1 MPHERVSPAL
11 RLALRAV
18 PAVGRVV
25 RERERLQLRNEE
37 LKARNG
43 DLLRAMETMVP
54 AENRVDGLDYLLM
67 LTYGRS
73 GSTLLQGV
81 INSTPGY
88 LMRGENR
95 DALHH
100 LFTYHHV
107 LVKEGAEA
115 ERADTPRSAWYG
127 IDEYAATA
135 AVAQMRELVVTTLL
149 RPKPDTKV
157 VGFKEIRW
165 WHGDWREYLDFLL
178 ALFPGVR
185 FVVNTRDHEAVAK
198 SKWWAE
204 RENPLKMLERY
215 ERRLNDMGD
224 FLGDRAY
231 KVHYDDY
238 VADHEALR
246 GLFDWLGAPFDRE
259 TVDAVMA
266 VKHSH

>member
-1 MPHERVSPAL
+1 MPHERPSPAL
-11 RLALRAV
+11 RLVLRAV
-18 PAVGRVV
+18 PGVGRVLAD
-25 RERERLQLRNEE
+25 RDRLQLRHDE
-37 LKARNG
+37 LKARNA
-43 DLLRAMETMVP
+43 DLLRAVETMVP
-54 AENRVDGLDYLLM
+54 AQGRFDGLDYLVM

-81 INSTPGY
+81 VNSTPGY

-107 LVKEGAEA
+107 LVTESAGA

-135 AVAQMRELVVTTLL
+135 AVDGMRDLVVGTLL

-215 ERRLNDMGD
+215 ERRLSDMAEV
-224 FLGDRAY
+224 LGDRAY
-231 KVHYDDY
+231 RLHYDDY
-238 VADHEALR
+238 VADHDVLR
-246 GLFDWLGAPFDRE
+246 GFFDWLGEPFDRE
-259 TVDAVMA
+259 RVDAVMS

>member
-1 MPHERVSPAL
+1 MPHDRTPLAL

-18 PAVGRVV
+18 PSVGRLVAQ
-25 RERERLQLRNEE
+25 RDLLELRTEE
-37 LKARNG
+37 LRTRNA

-54 AENRVDGLDYLLM
+54 SDDRTAGLDYLVM

-81 INSTPGY
+81 VNSVPGY

-100 LFTYHHV
+100 LFLYHHG
-107 LVKEGAEA
+107 LVKESAEA
-115 ERADTPRSAWYG
+115 TRADTPRSAWYG
-127 IDEYAATA
+127 IDEYAAPA
-135 AVAQMRELVVTTLL
+135 AVAGMRELVVGTLL

-165 WHGDWREYLDFLL
+165 WHEDWRDYLAFLL
-178 ALFPGVR
+178 ELFPGVR

-204 RENPLKMLERY
+204 RKNPLKMLAGY
-215 ERRLNDMGD
+215 ERRLNDMAEV
-224 FLGDRAY
+224 LGDRAY
-231 KVHYDDY
+231 TLHYDDY
-238 VADHEALR
+238 VADHEVLR
-246 GLFDWLGAPFDRE
+246 GFFDWLGEPFDRE
-259 TVDAVMA
+259 AVDAVMS

>member
-1 MPHERVSPAL
+1 MPHDRTPLTL

-18 PAVGRVV
+18 PSVGRLVGQ
-25 RERERLQLRNEE
+25 RDRLELRNGE
-37 LKARNG
+37 LKARNA

-54 AENRVDGLDYLLM
+54 ADDRTAGLDYLVM

-100 LFTYHHV
+100 LFTYHNV
-107 LVKEGAEA
+107 LVKESAEA
-115 ERADTPRSAWYG
+115 DRADTPRSAWYG

-135 AVAQMRELVVTTLL
+135 AMTQMRELVVGTLL
-149 RPKPDTKV
+149 RPKSDTKV
-157 VGFKEIRW
+157 LGFKEIRW

-178 ALFPGVR
+178 ELFPGIR
-185 FVVNTRDHEAVAK
+185 FVVNTRDHASVAK

-215 ERRLNDMGD
+215 ERRLDDMAAV
-224 FLGDRAY
+224 LGDRAY

-238 VADHEALR
+238 VADHEVLR
-246 GLFDWLGAPFDRE
+246 GFFEWLGEPFDRE
-259 TVDAVMA
+259 AVDAVMS

>member
-1 MPHERVSPAL
+1 MPHEGVTPSL
-11 RLALRAV
+11 RLALRVV
-18 PAVGRVV
+18 PSVRRLL
-25 RERERLQLRNEE
+25 RERDRLALRSDE
-37 LKARNG
+37 LRARNR

-54 AENRVDGLDYLLM
+54 AEERVSGLDYLVM

-73 GSTLLQGV
+73 GSTLLQGI

-100 LFTYHHV
+100 LFLYHHV
-107 LVKEGAEA
+107 ITREAAET
-115 ERADTPRSAWYG
+115 RMTDTPRSAWYG
-127 IDEYAATA
+127 IDEYASSA
-135 AVAQMRELVVTTLL
+135 AVAGMRELVVSTLL

-157 VGFKEIRW
+157 IGFKEIRW

-178 ALFPGVR
+178 ELFPGVR
-185 FVVNTRDHEAVAK
+185 FVVNTRDHEAVSK

-204 RENPLKMLERY
+204 QKNPLKTLESY
-215 ERRLNDMGD
+215 ERRLGDMAD

-238 VADHEALR
+238 VADHEVLR
-246 GLFDWLGAPFDRE
+246 GLFDWLGEPFDRAV
-259 TVDAVMA
+259 VDRVMS